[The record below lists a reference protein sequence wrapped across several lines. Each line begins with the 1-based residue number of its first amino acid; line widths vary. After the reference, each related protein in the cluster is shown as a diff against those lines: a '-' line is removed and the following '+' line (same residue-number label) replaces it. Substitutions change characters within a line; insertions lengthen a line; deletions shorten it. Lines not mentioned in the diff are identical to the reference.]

1 MKLVIPYT
9 LRRFADFTKLG
20 GGRVILSP
28 YDLESL
34 VFEDLRVQPRITIN
48 SCINSWSDPSE
59 PVEIGGACRNPVYV
73 SRELIECSAIAGF
86 SHLEHGVAVVR
97 GSRNYRVITKDE
109 VFAGATLVTDS
120 RPGAFVVAV
129 HDGSRAH
136 VVLASYEDYVVYRDA
151 YEAKPVKCSLGFK
164 IATCVFSDGRSL
176 IIRGSDAYEVGFPAE
191 AVASTLR
198 GPLLRSGE
206 WLLYADEE
214 DLKPLLK
221 SRARFAGFIQGLP
234 AFREG
239 SKLKILESGA
249 LVDYVDVEG
258 NASAWDLVVEDSGET
273 LRVID
278 LRHEEIL
285 RVPKDPEAS
294 CWATKH
300 GVLCCRGLWCGL
312 VDPGE
317 TAVDL
322 EISSGN
328 TYSLTIHA
336 STPLKVRHEGGE
348 MMCSGDCEITED
360 EASTLRER
368 RFGIVLEHLLSTM
381 EAEVVFKPPRIE
393 VFPEGLSSNKFT

>member
-1 MKLVIPYT
+1 LRLVIPYT
-9 LRRFADFTKLG
+9 LRRFADFTKFG
-20 GGRVILSP
+20 GGRVVLSP

-34 VFEDLRVQPRITIN
+34 VIEGLRVQPKIT
-48 SCINSWSDPSE
+48 INSWSDLSE
-59 PVEIGGACRNPVYV
+59 SSEAGDTCRNPVYV
-73 SRELIECSAIAGF
+73 SRELIECSAMAGF

-97 GSRNYRVITKDE
+97 VSGNYRVITRDE
-109 VFAGATLVTDS
+109 VFAGATLATDS

-129 HDGSRAH
+129 YDGSRTH
-136 VVLASYEDYVVYRDA
+136 VVLASYEDYAVYRDA
-151 YEAKPVKCSLGFK
+151 YEAKPVKCSLGFR

-176 IIRGSDAYEVGFPAE
+176 IIRGGDAFEAGFPAE
-191 AVASTLR
+191 AVANTPR

-221 SRARFAGFIQGLP
+221 SRARFAGFIHGLP

-239 SKLKILESGA
+239 GKLKILESGA

-278 LRHEEIL
+278 LRREEIL

-300 GVLCCRGLWCGL
+300 GVLCCRKLWCGL
-312 VDPGE
+312 VDSGE
-317 TAVDL
+317 AAVDL

-328 TYSLTIHA
+328 TYSLIIHA

-348 MMCSGDCEITED
+348 VVCSNDCEITED

-368 RFGIVLEHLLSTM
+368 GFSIALEHLLSTM
-381 EAEVVFKPPRIE
+381 EAEVVLKPPRIE
-393 VFPEGLSSNKFT
+393 VFSYYRNDVRE